1 MKLIL
6 GTETTFSE
14 SSKTYRQHNNNKDLR
29 FEQTTSGVIVH
40 ISLGAVLMGVAR
52 ISPKVLFNNNNICL
66 YVSYSWL
73 NYWTEWADI
82 CLGIPWLSHF
92 LTPKKSSKI

>member
-14 SSKTYRQHNNNKDLR
+14 SSKTYRQHNNNKDLL

-40 ISLGAVLMGVAR
+40 ISLGAVLMGVA
-52 ISPKVLFNNNNICL
+52 S
-66 YVSYSWL
+66 
-73 NYWTEWADI
+73 
-82 CLGIPWLSHF
+82 
-92 LTPKKSSKI
+92 